1 MSTHHETRE
10 THETHLGTGSDMP
23 AERCRQLLAATRIA
37 RVAFVEEGHP
47 RLIVLNH
54 LPSGDRIL
62 FQTSE
67 DTALGRLSAAQPEVA
82 VVMEVDSASNSSH
95 FGWSVVASGTVRR
108 IDPAPQ
114 RALPQPWRDNA
125 SGVVLSLEIDE
136 ISGRTAG

>member
-10 THETHLGTGSDMP
+10 THQTRLGTG
-23 AERCRQLLAATRIA
+23 RTCRPSGAVSSLAATRIT

-67 DTALGRLSAAQPEVA
+67 GTALGRLSAAQPEVA
-82 VVMEVDSASNSSH
+82 VVMEVDSASDSSH